1 MKNIRYVFN
10 ILYLLLITGTILLLA
25 SVRSISVGYGFI
37 LFSLL
42 GILLVNVLFISKENI
57 NASLFTL
64 IKKIFFNN
72 FHIAALIGVSSWL
85 LSQNI
90 THQRKIIEKKTPKEY
105 NTFLNISTIL
115 NVFLFSIL
123 YLFMNDKYKSI
134 LNSNQDG
141 IKNKQTYNILYILL
155 LTVQYCITLFQ
166 YIILNYY
173 STDG

>member
-72 FHIAALIGVSSWL
+72 FHIAVLIGVSSWL